1 MQLHEFIFIVCN
13 LCTHAV
19 AGIFLIEEVL
29 DSIYTATTLYNYVY
43 IYTYI
48 YRCMY
53 VCMYVYVCIYIYMC
67 VYIYIGVGSGFRT
80 EVCSDFGFRAGA
92 VVHVTTAHIQMLQG
106 FRV

>member
-43 IYTYI
+43 IY
-48 YRCMY
+48 
-53 VCMYVYVCIYIYMC
+53 IYI
-67 VYIYIGVGSGFRT
+67 
-80 EVCSDFGFRAGA
+80 
-92 VVHVTTAHIQMLQG
+92 
-106 FRV
+106 